1 MPRPN
6 FFIIGAPRCGTTA
19 LWEYLRGHPNVFFC
33 DPKEPH
39 FFATDFP
46 THRYVNNE
54 RDYLRLFDKAGD
66 GHLVIGESSSWY
78 LYSKEA
84 AANIR
89 TFDPDARIIA
99 MVRNPVDMIP
109 ALHGLHMRDLA
120 EDETDLERVWS
131 LREERRDPRNVPK
144 LSNRRYHPS
153 TYLYDEVGKLGEQ
166 VERLLDV
173 FPREQVKVIVFD
185 DLIRDTRAVYEDVL
199 SFLNL
204 PPDGREE
211 FPPVNVRRSYRS
223 RRLARLTWHFG
234 DAGSRMKSRLGI
246 VKTFNVFPLLN
257 RFNWQLEA
265 RPVLRP
271 EFRVQLVQE
280 FRPDV
285 ERLASIIGRDL
296 SHWTSDE
303 GPSS

>member
-1 MPRPN
+1 MARPN
-6 FFIIGAPRCGTTA
+6 FFIVGAPRCGTSA
-19 LWEYLRGHPNVFFC
+19 LREYLRGHPNVFFC
-33 DPKEPH
+33 EPKEPH

-46 THRYVNNE
+46 THRYVDNE

-66 GHLVIGESSSWY
+66 GHLLVGEGSSWY

-109 ALHGLHMRDLA
+109 SLHGIHLRDFA
-120 EDETDLERVWS
+120 EEETDLEQVWS

-144 LSNRRYHPS
+144 VLNRRYDPS

-173 FPREQVKVIVFD
+173 FPREQVKLIVFD
-185 DLIRDTRAVYEDVL
+185 DFMRDARAVYEDVL
-199 SFLNL
+199 SFLKL
-204 PPDGREE
+204 PPDGREK

-223 RRLARLTWHFG
+223 RRLARVTFRLREV
-234 DAGSRMKSRLGI
+234 GSRVKSRLGI
-246 VKTFNVFPLLN
+246 LKSFNVLSFLN
-257 RFNWQLEA
+257 RFNVQQEG

-271 EFRVQLVQE
+271 EFRAQLVQE
-280 FRPDV
+280 FRPDI

-296 SHWTSDE
+296 SHWT
-303 GPSS
+303 